1 MGKLYDRLQKQL
13 KSEEYKKDAEDCL
26 KIYEKLKEM
35 NNGSVWESSWNPLT
49 TVKFVGTYPN
59 SERIYK
65 PSQEGYVFL
74 KGIEI
79 KITAERFDENG
90 DKPYKSKDEVFKN
103 NESEEIRLLI
113 SVQMA
118 IMSHLSDAQ
127 ELLEMGVLKQEI
139 QNKINF
145 AKQLVLTYPDTS
157 IEVSEKELTELWN
170 KTIK

>member
-35 NNGSVWESSWNPLT
+35 NNGKVWESSWNPLT

-74 KGIEI
+74 KGIEE
-79 KITAERFDENG
+79 KKEREAG
-90 DKPYKSKDEVFKN
+90 VRY
-103 NESEEIRLLI
+103 I
-113 SVQMA
+113 SVQMS
-118 IMSHLSDAQ
+118 IVSHLSDAQ
-127 ELLEMGVLKQEI
+127 ELLEIGVLKQEI

-145 AKQLVLTYPDTS
+145 AKQLVLTYPDTT
-157 IEVSEKELTELWN
+157 IEVSENELNELWK

>member
-35 NNGSVWESSWNPLT
+35 NNGKVWESSWNPLT

-74 KGIEI
+74 KGIEE
-79 KITAERFDENG
+79 KKEREAG
-90 DKPYKSKDEVFKN
+90 VRY
-103 NESEEIRLLI
+103 I

-127 ELLEMGVLKQEI
+127 ELIQMGAEGRLRA
-139 QNKINF
+139 NNHINF

-157 IEVSEKELTELWN
+157 IEVSENELNELWK
-170 KTIK
+170 KTM

>member
-1 MGKLYDRLQKQL
+1 MRTGLREARKYLLILNFNNMGKLYDRLQKQL

-74 KGIEI
+74 KGIEE
-79 KITAERFDENG
+79 KKEREAG
-90 DKPYKSKDEVFKN
+90 VRY
-103 NESEEIRLLI
+103 I

-127 ELLEMGVLKQEI
+127 DIATAYGAYTTSVRD
-139 QNKINF
+139 KINF
-145 AKQLVLTYPDTS
+145 AKQLVLTYPDTT
-157 IEVSEKELTELWN
+157 IEVSENELNELWK

>member
-35 NNGSVWESSWNPLT
+35 NNGKVWESSWNPLT
-49 TVKFVGTYPN
+49 AVKFVGTYPN

-74 KGIEI
+74 KGIEE
-79 KITAERFDENG
+79 KKEREAG
-90 DKPYKSKDEVFKN
+90 VRY
-103 NESEEIRLLI
+103 I

-127 ELLEMGVLKQEI
+127 ELLKFQFNEAWIKEGCK
-139 QNKINF
+139 KINF
-145 AKQLVLTYPDTS
+145 AKQLVLTYPDTT
-157 IEVSEKELTELWN
+157 IEVSENELNDIWKRTME
-170 KTIK
+170 